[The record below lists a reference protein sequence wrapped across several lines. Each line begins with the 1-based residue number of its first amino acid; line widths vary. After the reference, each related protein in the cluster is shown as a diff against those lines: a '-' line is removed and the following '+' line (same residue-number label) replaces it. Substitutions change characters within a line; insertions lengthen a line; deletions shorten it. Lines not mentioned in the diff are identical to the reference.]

1 MGISRIE
8 TPSGYGAQA
17 RTETQRPLLVSFSGI
32 DGAGKTTQ
40 IEKLIS
46 WLRSAGLRVCLIRFW
61 DDVAALRLVREASGR
76 ILFKGEGGVGAPGKP
91 VRRRDKNVQSRA
103 MLLVRVG
110 LCLLDSLSL
119 TVMLARARRWK
130 HADVIVF
137 DRYLYDQFANLD
149 TQNRLLCA
157 YIQVL
162 LRLAPRP
169 DVAYLLDAD
178 PVAARERK
186 PEYPI
191 EFLHGNRD
199 RYFAIAAIAG
209 LRAIPPGSPEDVGSR
224 VRSEL
229 EKKLGRVLDSSYP
242 EVSTSMSG

>member
-8 TPSGYGAQA
+8 THSGP
-17 RTETQRPLLVSFSGI
+17 RTHRPLVVSFSGI

-40 IEKLIS
+40 IEKLTA

-61 DDVAALRLVREASGR
+61 DDVAALRRVREALGH
-76 ILFKGEGGVGAPGKP
+76 ILFKGEWGVGAPGKP
-91 VRRRDKNVQSRA
+91 VRRRDKDVQSWS
-103 MLLVRVG
+103 MLPVRIA
-110 LCLLDSLSL
+110 LCLLDSLK
-119 TVMLARARRWK
+119 LAFVLAHARRWD
-130 HADVIVF
+130 ADVIVF

-149 TQNRLLCA
+149 TQNRLLRA

-162 LRLAPRP
+162 LRLVPRP

-191 EFLHGNRD
+191 EFLRGNRD
-199 RYFAIAAIAG
+199 RYFAIATIAG
-209 LRAIPPGSPEDVGSR
+209 LSVIPPGTPEDVGSR

-229 EKKLGRVLDSSYP
+229 EKNLGAALDWPHP
-242 EVSTSMSG
+242 EVSTSMSS